1 MKSILDTLLFAFLQ
15 GTYEGLR
22 DGTGAGRTH
31 PTNPD
36 WNEAYDRG
44 LNVADTLRA
53 LAQALA
59 QALMQ

>member
-1 MKSILDTLLFAFLQ
+1 MTRIRDTHWFAFLQ

-22 DGTGAGRTH
+22 YGTSAGRTH
-31 PTNPD
+31 ATKPT

-53 LAQALA
+53 LAQTLVS
-59 QALMQ
+59 